1 MRAADSTVPREDRA
15 MEGLP
20 AMRIDWRAMTNAETQ
35 AALTRFYEAFARRDG
50 ETMAAMYAP
59 DATFEDPVFRLAG
72 TDIGRMWIGLARG
85 AKEFSIQFTV
95 AKAASGNGVVEW
107 TARYLFSGKR
117 PVVNVIVS
125 EIEMKDGLIVR
136 QRDTFDFPR
145 WVAQALGLP
154 GLLFGRTE
162 WLRRSVSKQ
171 AAARLGVPP
180 KP

>member
-1 MRAADSTVPREDRA
+1 
-15 MEGLP
+15 
-20 AMRIDWRAMTNAETQ
+20 MTNAETQ

-50 ETMAAMYAP
+50 EAMAALYAR
-59 DATFEDPVFRLAG
+59 DATFEDPVFRLTG
-72 TDIGRMWIGLARG
+72 SDIGKMWVGLARG
-85 AKEFSIQFTV
+85 AKDFSIQFTV
-95 AKAASGNGVVEW
+95 AKAGAGTGVVEW
-107 TARYLFSGKR
+107 TARYLFGGKK

-136 QRDTFDFPR
+136 QKDTFDFPR
-145 WVAQALGLP
+145 WAAQALGLP

-162 WLRRSVSKQ
+162 WLRRSVSKS